1 MCKHFSKHT
10 SKVGNVWPPVGG
22 AINMTQKL
30 YVDVVIASIIIYFL
44 KTLGYYLVVYRYYQI
59 IKIKWLE
66 HEGCE

>member
-30 YVDVVIASIIIYFL
+30 YVDVVIASIIIYFFKNL
-44 KTLGYYLVVYRYYQI
+44 RLLLGCVPVLPDNKNQMTRT
-59 IKIKWLE
+59 
-66 HEGCE
+66 